1 MADPLRLALSPQLH
15 LRSLLRQPQPP
26 LWPFHMEA
34 CSCPRAFA
42 LVPPPTRSSVR
53 AILGSSPLSFKTAP
67 RLQIPFMLPYLIA
80 LDSSPSE
87 KMYHPPLCVFRP
99 PGA

>member
-42 LVPPPTRSSVR
+42 RVPPPTRSSVR
-53 AILGSSPLSFKTAP
+53 AILGSSPVSFKTAP
-67 RLQIPFMLPYLIA
+67 TPDPFYPALLDRLELFPF
-80 LDSSPSE
+80 
-87 KMYHPPLCVFRP
+87 
-99 PGA
+99 